1 MNGLQRTLNVGLCWG
16 ASALVALAF
25 VAPGAATEPVALDGP
40 LSPEDALKAFALE
53 PGLRVEL
60 VAAEPLVDSPVA
72 MVFDERG
79 RLFVAENRGYP
90 NGPAAGEPPV
100 GRISVLEDT
109 DGDGRFEKRTT
120 FADELTFPNG
130 VMPYDGWLIVTC
142 APDILF
148 LRDTDGDG
156 RADERRV
163 WFTGFSTKGSTQLRV
178 SHPTLSLDGWIYV
191 TSGLTGG
198 EVTCPAHAERPPLKF
213 GRTDFRFRPDR
224 SAYETCD
231 GGGQFGLCFDD
242 FGHRFICYNRVQ
254 VQHVVLPS
262 KYLRRNP
269 HLAFSETVQDCPADL
284 APEPLAGHGRA
295 ARLFPISANV
305 TTADSHGGTFTAAC
319 SVFVWRGNSLPP
331 EYRGGAFSCDPTGN
345 LVHFDR
351 LTPRGATFEARA
363 THDCKE
369 FLASSDNWCRPVFL
383 AAGPD
388 GALYICDM
396 YRKTIEH
403 PDYLPAEIRKQTDF
417 DSGRGMGRIWRVVSD
432 TLDAKQLAQRRQ
444 QPAAPTNDDGW
455 HRDTWWRTRLA
466 ARDRQRNQ
474 GGSSGDR
481 TRIDLS
487 ALIHPAPV
495 PVGAHDAAVAVTLLR
510 STEEADLPD
519 ETLMACLRH
528 PAAAVRGQ
536 ALLVAEP
543 RLARS
548 PALVAAVMP
557 LANDADPRVRFQ
569 WALTVGTVKDQR
581 PIAAL
586 AELAIHDAADRWL
599 RAAVLSS
606 IAGQEETFLQE
617 LLSKTDAHG
626 EGVTSLCSE
635 VGRMLG
641 AGQPDANWA
650 KLVGQMLSAN
660 TSADSRDSLLAG
672 FAEALRSRGANPNGG
687 SGLYAAL
694 RGDISEIRATRDK
707 LDALI
712 QSALRTASDPACK
725 IEHRLVALALLTHAE
740 YAAVGEQLLALVE
753 PAQPAEVQAR
763 AIRALAGMQDERIA
777 AALLSAER
785 FPSYSPVLREEVL
798 SAMLSGKQHLPG
810 LMAAI
815 ESGTVPSGA
824 IDSLRRRQL
833 TEHADQ
839 PLRQRALRA
848 FGTAQGTDRGKVYE
862 DYKSVLTLAA
872 DSETG
877 RGVFKKHCANC
888 HRLDRDGFAVGPD
901 LFGVRNQPKE
911 ALLLHILIPE
921 FEITRGFSAYVVETK
936 DGRTLTGLV
945 VSDTENS
952 LTLRQALGKEDT
964 VLREDI
970 ERLESSK
977 LSLMP
982 QEIEK
987 AMTRQDLA
995 DLLSYLKGENVRDPL
1010 RN

>member
-1 MNGLQRTLNVGLCWG
+1 MVSVVVAFVLATC
-16 ASALVALAF
+16 ALVATA
-25 VAPGAATEPVALDGP
+25 AATPPALLDGP
-40 LSPEDALKAFALE
+40 LAPEEAVKAFAIA

-72 MVFDERG
+72 ITFDERG
-79 RLFVAENRGYP
+79 RMFVAENRGYP

-100 GRISVLEDT
+100 GRISLLEDV

-120 FADELTFPNG
+120 FADGLTFPNG
-130 VMPYDGWLIVTC
+130 VMAYDGGLIVTC

-148 LRDTDGDG
+148 LCDTDGDG

-213 GRTDFRFRPDR
+213 GRTDFRFRPDL

-254 VQHVVLPS
+254 VQHVVLAS

-284 APEPLAGHGRA
+284 ASEPLAGHGRA

-319 SVFVWRGNSLPP
+319 SVFVWRGNSLPVA
-331 EYRGGAFSCDPTGN
+331 YRGGAFSCDPTGN

-351 LTPRGATFEARA
+351 LTPQGATFAARA
-363 THDCKE
+363 MHDGEE

-383 AAGPD
+383 TAGPD
-388 GALYICDM
+388 GGLYICDM

-432 TLDAKQLAQRRQ
+432 TLDAPQLAERRRQ
-444 QPAAPTNDDGW
+444 PAIPTSDDGW
-455 HRDTWWRTRLA
+455 HRDTWWRARLA
-466 ARDRQRNQ
+466 ARDRQRNHQ
-474 GGSSGDR
+474 GLPGDQQQV
-481 TRIDLS
+481 DLS
-487 ALIHPAPV
+487 TLSHPAPV
-495 PVGAHDAAVAVTLLR
+495 PGSAHDAAVAVTLLW
-510 STEEADLPD
+510 SAEPANLSD
-519 ETLMACLRH
+519 EMLVTCLRH
-528 PAAAVRGQ
+528 PLAAVREQ

-548 PALVAAVMP
+548 PALVEALLP
-557 LANDADPRVRFQ
+557 LGEDAEARVRFQ
-569 WALTVGTVKDQR
+569 WALTVGGLKDRR
-581 PIAAL
+581 PIAPL
-586 AELAIHDAADRWL
+586 AKLAVRDAEDRWL

-606 IAGQEETFLQE
+606 IAGQDETFLQE
-617 LLSKTDAHG
+617 LLSKTDANG
-626 EGVTSLCSE
+626 AGVISLYAE

-641 AGQPDANWA
+641 AGQPGTSWSALIA
-650 KLVGQMLSAN
+650 QMVNAS
-660 TSADSRDSLLAG
+660 TKADCRASLLAG
-672 FAEALRSRGANPNGG
+672 FADALRSRGADPDGG
-687 SGLYAAL
+687 SVLYAAL
-694 RGDISEIRATRDK
+694 RGDANELRGTRDK

-712 QSALRTASDPACK
+712 HSALQTSGDSACE
-725 IEHRLVALALLTHAE
+725 IEHRLVALALLAHAD
-740 YAAVGEQLLALVE
+740 YLTVGEPLLALVE
-753 PAQPAEVQAR
+753 PAQPADVQAR

-777 AALLSAER
+777 AALLAAER
-785 FPSYSPVLREEVL
+785 FPSYSPALREEVL

-815 ESGTVPSGA
+815 ESGTVPPGA

-833 TEHADQ
+833 TEHAD
-839 PLRQRALRA
+839 PALRERALRA
-848 FGTAQGTDRGKVYE
+848 FGTSQGTDRGKAYE
-862 DYKSVLTLAA
+862 DSKAVLALTA
-872 DSETG
+872 DSEAG
-877 RGVFKKHCANC
+877 RAVFKKHCANC

-945 VSDTENS
+945 ASDTENS
-952 LTLRQALGKEDT
+952 ITLRQALGKEET